1 MLPLRNARYK
11 ENETVSIIN
20 GFRIKPRDGEVT
32 VSFRLCKFNYIQQ
45 KTNERETESKEMAG
59 EPTSH
64 PLSKHLPQSVPEQG
78 HMHMH
83 THTHTSQ
90 PLTLGLST
98 WGLPDCNIILVFTN
112 TYCWNNTG
120 PKCQPRISCGSHVQ
134 RKASIPALGEKL
146 VNTGFLKDDMFLSN
160 EAIIF

>member
-1 MLPLRNARYK
+1 MMLTFIFTHRTPRCYLCEMPDTK
-11 ENETVSIIN
+11 MNETVSIIN
-20 GFRIKPRDGEVT
+20 GFRIKPRNGEVT
-32 VSFRLCKFNYIQQ
+32 VSFTLCKFNYIQQ

-98 WGLPDCNIILVFTN
+98 
-112 TYCWNNTG
+112 
-120 PKCQPRISCGSHVQ
+120 
-134 RKASIPALGEKL
+134 
-146 VNTGFLKDDMFLSN
+146 
-160 EAIIF
+160 